1 MNPFIEHLPYLG
13 LFAILILGG
22 IGLPFPEDATLM
34 LAGFLTSHGII
45 KALPAAMIVLTALLI
60 SDFFLFSL
68 GKKYGSKLLG
78 HGKFRKVLSP
88 QRLASLE
95 DNFRRR
101 GSLIILLG
109 RHFLGLRAQV
119 FLAAGISRFPPMRFL
134 LVDALSAV
142 ITMGIFMG
150 IGYTGG
156 NSFQII
162 KQDISRIEH
171 IALFA
176 AVVILFLYVIMR
188 HVRERDKIGRESTE
202 EKPR

>member
-1 MNPFIEHLPYLG
+1 MLPLIEHFPYLG
-13 LFAILILGG
+13 LFAFILLGG

-34 LAGFLTSHGII
+34 LAGFLMSHGMI
-45 KALPAAMIVLTALLI
+45 KAVPAAMLMLTGLLI
-60 SDFFLFSL
+60 SDFFLFSM
-68 GKKYGSKLLG
+68 GRKYGSTLLD
-78 HGKFRKVLSP
+78 HAPFRKVLSR

-95 DNFRRR
+95 DKFRRR

-119 FLAAGISRFPPMRFL
+119 FLAAGISRFPPMKFL
-134 LVDALSAV
+134 IVDALSAL

-156 NSFQII
+156 KSFQII

-171 IALFA
+171 VSLFA
-176 AVVILFLYVIMR
+176 AAVILFLYVIR
-188 HVRERDKIGRESTE
+188 RYIRERIRIGRESAGE
-202 EKPR
+202 QR